1 MHQILSMK
9 NEIDIYDKIIE
20 KCIQKT
26 KMNSPKK
33 FSIGSFKTKRK
44 IPDKEELSDIYNKFI
59 KNINNKKTTTD
70 NSHFKKSIV
79 QDVFSLIYPNNYL
92 YYRFV
97 LHPSKNYKI
106 KFKCNV
112 SDFSDVTFLFHNK
125 KTTQFLFSNRKI
137 VNEIIFC
144 SNILTRE
151 WLRKWGYVIELYV
164 IWNSEK
170 KSEIQNLFL
179 QIEEINSPSYS
190 MTIINQITYIT

>member
-70 NSHFKKSIV
+70 NSHFKKTIV

-170 KSEIQNLFL
+170 KVRFRIYF
-179 QIEEINSPSYS
+179 YR
-190 MTIINQITYIT
+190 